1 MAFTTYFL
9 FPHLTL
15 MWDNFTAFCGT
26 ESTRGGAGGTW
37 PSLRGLF
44 TDTGSVVERFSS
56 DESIPLS
63 LSLPRYHPS
72 SVKAHVK
79 FWSNRRIILKVPL
92 LKRKGWS
99 RADRWREKAQSKS
112 KLRKNESEETRE
124 EKKAK
129 GWRRRWLP
137 PRPSF
142 STPPLSLST
151 GRGSTRDLDKSQDFF
166 DLRVWNY
173 CIGPPLKSQ
182 QSLNA
187 FILISKH
194 ALQIHIKLI
203 DYSLTFIK
211 SWMSGMVK
219 SVKYL
224 SYIFHPLTI
233 GR

>member
-1 MAFTTYFL
+1 M
-9 FPHLTL
+9 
-15 MWDNFTAFCGT
+15 
-26 ESTRGGAGGTW
+26 
-37 PSLRGLF
+37 
-44 TDTGSVVERFSS
+44 
-56 DESIPLS
+56 
-63 LSLPRYHPS
+63 
-72 SVKAHVK
+72 K
-79 FWSNRRIILKVPL
+79 FWTNRRIILKVPL
-92 LKRKGWS
+92 LKRKS
-99 RADRWREKAQSKS
+99 RQMERKSAEQVQVEEK
-112 KLRKNESEETRE
+112 RVWGTRE

-129 GWRRRWLP
+129 GWRRRWHP

-173 CIGPPLKSQ
+173 CIGPPLKDQ

-187 FILISKH
+187 FIPISKH

-211 SWMSGMVK
+211 CWMSGLVK

-224 SYIFHPLTI
+224 RYIFHQFTI